1 MYLSIPA
8 FARQSSL
15 IWAYTS
21 LAVLFFA
28 IGQEGTHTVINKG
41 KTTMGRYAGRS
52 FAPYSFLLPHV

>member
-41 KTTMGRYAGRS
+41 KTTMGR
-52 FAPYSFLLPHV
+52 